1 MDSHGLRTRRSL
13 LDAGFTAAEIRRMCS
28 SGALAL
34 VRRGAYTDPADERL
48 ETPETRH
55 ALLVRATLPLLAKGS
70 VISHASAAVLHGLRL
85 WAVRLDRVHVT
96 RDATSG
102 GRTSRRFHLHTA
114 RLRED
119 EIVEIDGIAVT
130 TLARTAVDLARTL
143 PYQQAVVAVDSALDL
158 QRGRTPGRAPLTR
171 PEWDEAITRAT
182 GWPGGPAA
190 RRVGRFAAEGAESVG
205 ESRSRLAI
213 AAAGLPPPE
222 LQLVVPGIARDV
234 DGRVDFAWREQRV
247 VGEFDGR
254 VKYGRLLVPG
264 QEAGD
269 AVFAEKVREDT
280 IRAAGWTVLR
290 WTWGELREFG
300 PVAAR
305 LRRVLDG

>member
-13 LDAGFTAAEIRRMCS
+13 LDDGFTPAEIRRMRA
-28 SGALAL
+28 SGTLTP
-34 VRRGAYTDPADERL
+34 VRRGTYTDPTDERL

-55 ALLVRATLPLLAKGS
+55 AMVVQATVPLLAKGS
-70 VISHASAAVLHGLRL
+70 VVSHASAAVLHGLRL

-102 GRTSRRFHLHTA
+102 GRASRRFHLHTA

-119 EIVEIDGIAVT
+119 EVVEIDGIPVT
-130 TLARTAVDLARTL
+130 SLARTAVDLARTL
-143 PYQQAVVAVDSALDL
+143 PYEQAVVAVDSALDL
-158 QRGRTPGRAPLTR
+158 RRGRTPGRAALAR
-171 PEWDEAITRAT
+171 RDCDEAITRAT

-190 RRVGRFAAEGAESVG
+190 RRVGRFAADGAESAG
-205 ESRSRLAI
+205 ESRSRIAI
-213 AAAGLPPPE
+213 AAAGLPPPV
-222 LQLVVPGIARDV
+222 LQLVVPGIARGV
-234 DGRVDFAWREQRV
+234 DGRVDFAWRDQRV

-254 VKYGRLLVPG
+254 VKYGRLLAPG

-269 AVFAEKVREDT
+269 AIFAEKVREDA

>member
-13 LDAGFTAAEIRRMCS
+13 LDDGFTPAEIRRLRT
-28 SGALAL
+28 SGSLL
-34 VRRGAYTDPADERL
+34 PVRRGTYTEPGDRRL

-55 ALLVRATLPLLAKGS
+55 ALQVRATLPVLAKGS
-70 VISHASAAVLHGLRL
+70 VVSHASAAVLHGLRL

-114 RLRED
+114 RLRAD
-119 EIVEIDGIAVT
+119 EVVEIDGIAVT
-130 TLARTAVDLARTL
+130 SLARTAVDLARTL
-143 PYQQAVVAVDSALDL
+143 PYEQAVVAVDSAFDIR
-158 QRGRTPGRAPLTR
+158 RGRTPGRAPLAR
-171 PEWDEAITRAT
+171 SDWDEAISRAA

-190 RRVGRFAAEGAESVG
+190 GRVGRFAADGAESAG
-205 ESRSRLAI
+205 ESRSRIAI
-213 AAAGLPPPE
+213 ATAGLPPPV
-222 LQLVVPGIARDV
+222 LQLAVPGTARGV
-234 DGRVDFAWREQRV
+234 DGRVDFAWRDQRV

-254 VKYGRLLVPG
+254 VKYGRLLAPG

-269 AVFAEKVREDT
+269 VVFAEKIREDA

-290 WTWGELREFG
+290 WTWGELREFD

-305 LRRVLDG
+305 LRRALDG

>member
-13 LDAGFTAAEIRRMCS
+13 LDAGLTAAEIRRMRN

-48 ETPETRH
+48 QTPEARH

-70 VISHASAAVLHGLRL
+70 VISHTSAAVLHGLRL

-130 TLARTAVDLARTL
+130 TPARTAVDLARTL
-143 PYQQAVVAVDSALDL
+143 PYEQAVVAVDSALDL
-158 QRGRTPGRAPLTR
+158 QRDRTPGRRRSPGPSGSR
-171 PEWDEAITRAT
+171 RSPEPPA
-182 GWPGGPAA
+182 GP
-190 RRVGRFAAEGAESVG
+190 V
-205 ESRSRLAI
+205 
-213 AAAGLPPPE
+213 
-222 LQLVVPGIARDV
+222 
-234 DGRVDFAWREQRV
+234 
-247 VGEFDGR
+247 
-254 VKYGRLLVPG
+254 GRLLVASDGSPPRVPRAWG
-264 QEAGD
+264 SP
-269 AVFAEKVREDT
+269 
-280 IRAAGWTVLR
+280 AAGSR
-290 WTWGELREFG
+290 SRR
-300 PVAAR
+300 PAC
-305 LRRVLDG
+305 LRRCCNSSCPGSRGVSTGGWTSPGGSSAWSGSSTAA